1 MDSSVITVQE
11 AQTER
16 DCRLQLIHAV
26 NYVFHRKNCH
36 ENKHCCC
43 GSSFR
48 PGQPEALGWVRGS
61 VQFPPNQVGLYIL
74 FMCKNIHIYVC
85 VYI

>member
-26 NYVFHRKNCH
+26 NYVFHRK
-36 ENKHCCC
+36 KL
-43 GSSFR
+43 
-48 PGQPEALGWVRGS
+48 PGEQTLLLRL
-61 VQFPPNQVGLYIL
+61 QL
-74 FMCKNIHIYVC
+74 
-85 VYI
+85 